1 MYRFVRNINSNNNGG
16 GEWVKFREISTNSSY
31 CYTMNYYY
39 DEVLSKTYVF
49 FGFTNSFIKIY
60 NLKENSF
67 DAQKQFKT
75 TSHVSSINF
84 IVRCNKNNNSIKNL
98 QQIMHPQ
105 YHLKKE
111 QQQNKNKTQTN
122 EIIMDRFIIYT
133 QWNNSI
139 IIGDINTGNIIRECA
154 IPNVSYNYDLC
165 IWNKLPPS
173 LIPHNENIN
182 VNEKALML
190 NSNNNNMSYY
200 LIVASY
206 DNSNNHSINILNF
219 EDLSVILT
227 KKAININDKS
237 SYPSNLLK
245 TKVSSYLS
253 ENEKILEESK
263 KEGKGVGSSKFPSNA
278 QEQKYKEVIVQ
289 FNYGYGDYSSIY
301 LFE

>member
-1 MYRFVRNINSNNNGG
+1 
-16 GEWVKFREISTNSSY
+16 
-31 CYTMNYYY
+31 
-39 DEVLSKTYVF
+39 
-49 FGFTNSFIKIY
+49 
-60 NLKENSF
+60 
-67 DAQKQFKT
+67 
-75 TSHVSSINF
+75 
-84 IVRCNKNNNSIKNL
+84 
-98 QQIMHPQ
+98 MHPQ

-111 QQQNKNKTQTN
+111 QQQNKNKTHTN
-122 EIIMDRFIIYT
+122 EVIMDRFIIYT
-133 QWNNSI
+133 QLHNNAI

-154 IPNVSYNYDLC
+154 IPNVYRNNDVC

-190 NSNNNNMSYY
+190 NSNNNISYY

-206 DNSNNHSINILNF
+206 DDSNNNNHSINILNF
-219 EDLSVILT
+219 EAVVLT
-227 KKAININDKS
+227 KKAIKINDKNA
-237 SYPSNLLK
+237 YPTNLLK

-289 FNYGYGDYSSIY
+289 FNGDGDYSSIY